1 MGSLFSKIVE
11 ITTVLVIV
19 LYSGFDLLFNWII
32 NAMVLVSIP
41 FVFPIYLVGSL
52 FRKLAVGLKN
62 GRW

>member
-62 GRW
+62 GR